1 MIISASRR
9 TDIPALYARWF
20 MSRVR
25 EGYALVANPMNPRQC
40 SRVSLL
46 PGDVDAVVFWTRN
59 PKPMFGYLDELE
71 RRGFRY
77 YFLFTLTGYPGLLE
91 PGLPQVD
98 EILSTFRSLSRRIG
112 AARVIWRYDPVI
124 LSDITDEDFIGENFE
139 NLAKRLHGH
148 TEEVIISFANFYRK
162 VERNLG
168 RVTGETGVRF
178 RDIHG
183 TPERVHALAARIA
196 EAARGAGLRVSACA
210 EPYDLSSYGIERGR
224 CIDDGLLRR
233 LFGLS
238 LNLKKD
244 PSQRKDCGCVQ
255 SRDIGAYN
263 TCTHGCIYCYA
274 NENQS
279 LARGNRSLHDPE
291 APALSGEAA
300 VPTPSKRR

>member
-20 MSRVR
+20 MNRVR
-25 EGYALVANPMNPRQC
+25 EGHALVANPLNPRQC
-40 SRVSLL
+40 SRLSLS
-46 PGDVDAVVFWTRN
+46 PGDVDALVFWTRN
-59 PKPMFGYLDELE
+59 PKPLLGHLDELE
-71 RRGFRY
+71 RRGFRH
-77 YFLFTLTGYPGLLE
+77 YFLFTLTGYPRLLE
-91 PGLPQVD
+91 PGLPPVD

-112 AARVIWRYDPVI
+112 AARVIWRYDPIV
-124 LSDITDEDFIGENFE
+124 LSDITDEDFIVGNFE
-139 NLAKRLHGH
+139 TLARKLHGQ
-148 TEEVIISFANFYRK
+148 TEEVIISFADFYRK

-183 TPERVHALAARIA
+183 TPEGVHALAARIA
-196 EAARGAGLRVSACA
+196 EAARGAGLRISACA
-210 EPYDLSSYGIERGR
+210 EPYDFSSLGIERGR
-224 CIDDGLLRR
+224 CIDDRLLRR

-238 LNLKKD
+238 LSLKKD

-274 NENQS
+274 NENRS
-279 LARGNRSLHDPE
+279 LARRNRSFHDPGG
-291 APALSGEAA
+291 PALRGEA
-300 VPTPSKRR
+300 TESPSCRG

>member
-77 YFLFTLTGYPGLLE
+77 YFLFTLTGYPGL
-91 PGLPQVD
+91 
-98 EILSTFRSLSRRIG
+98 
-112 AARVIWRYDPVI
+112 